1 MALRYTLFHISH
13 IKICYLK
20 TVVGHGG
27 ELVLGAEGNT
37 VAHGLPHTF
46 EHPNTLC
53 AWVWFGVKDL

>member
-46 EHPNTLC
+46 DNETNESKVC
-53 AWVWFGVKDL
+53 YGVV